1 MNEIKRD
8 IERAEN
14 QAFRDELRKSR
25 KEREKAIKEIEKIAK
40 ILENSLD
47 FDIAIWDDIKMKK
60 SDYLILREKYKA
72 LRENKKIYEKALR
85 IRFNE
90 YNNDLLQ
97 FAEYSE
103 KIERLYQNLNE
114 IEFFAEKELL
124 KLINYLRENNKEYSD
139 FYFERDDKKAIQEI
153 NLAELLFAIEEN
165 KFKAMRNKDKELE
178 FSFNNFSKIAKMLI
192 RCLEIEYFN
201 EKIELMM
208 LHC

>member
-1 MNEIKRD
+1 
-8 IERAEN
+8 
-14 QAFRDELRKSR
+14 
-25 KEREKAIKEIEKIAK
+25 
-40 ILENSLD
+40 
-47 FDIAIWDDIKMKK
+47 MKK
-60 SDYLILREKYKA
+60 SDYLIIKEKYKA

-124 KLINYLRENNKEYSD
+124 KLINYLRENNREYSD

-153 NLAELLFAIEEN
+153 NLAELFFAIAEN
-165 KFKAMRNKDKELE
+165 RFKAIRNKDKELE
-178 FSFNNFSKIAKMLI
+178 FSYNNFSKIAKMLM

-201 EKIELMM
+201 EKIYMQM
-208 LHC
+208 LES